1 VTTAVGK
8 LKEQES
14 MGTNNASTVALT
26 SNHVVKGHKVGMGG
40 IKNRGSQI
48 HKVKTKYSR
57 KFKISKKYDC
67 QEEEMEDKKKSQK
80 QIEQLRSYLKKP
92 VEKKKECTVWKDEV
106 EEDKK
111 KTDEDDIA
119 QK

>member
-1 VTTAVGK
+1 MTTAVGK

-26 SNHVVKGHKVGMGG
+26 SNHAVKGNG
-40 IKNRGSQI
+40 I
-48 HKVKTKYSR
+48 

-67 QEEEMEDKKKSQK
+67 QEEEMEDEKKSQK

>member
-1 VTTAVGK
+1 MTIVVGK

-14 MGTNNASTVALT
+14 MGMNSVSTVALT
-26 SNHVVKGHKVGMGG
+26 SNHVVKGHKVGMAG

-80 QIEQLRSYLKKP
+80 QIEQLRSYLKKGYSDSYSIW
-92 VEKKKECTVWKDEV
+92 EDEV
-106 EEDKK
+106 EEDEE

>member
-1 VTTAVGK
+1 MTTAVGK
-8 LKEQES
+8 PKEQES
-14 MGTNNASTVALT
+14 MGTNSVSTAALT
-26 SNHVVKGHKVGMGG
+26 LNHVVKEHKVGMGG

-48 HKVKTKYSR
+48 HKVKTKYNR

-67 QEEEMEDKKKSQK
+67 QEEEMEDEKKSQK

-92 VEKKKECTVWKDEV
+92 VEEKKDEAG
-106 EEDKK
+106 EDEK

>member
-1 VTTAVGK
+1 
-8 LKEQES
+8 
-14 MGTNNASTVALT
+14 MGMNSVSTVALT
-26 SNHVVKGHKVGMGG
+26 SNHAVKGNG
-40 IKNRGSQI
+40 I
-48 HKVKTKYSR
+48 

-80 QIEQLRSYLKKP
+80 QIEQLRSYLKKGYSDSYSIW
-92 VEKKKECTVWKDEV
+92 EDEV